1 MSKYIQEAFK
11 QYALLESDDFDLS
24 PEGLDTLG
32 SYVNQAVE
40 DEGIDVVDLEAQAED
55 EIKQS
60 YIGKVIC
67 ECKVCHS
74 NLFYNKEDI
83 YFNDEGVANIDDEC
97 PYCMSMEGYNVIG
110 EIKPYTGDED
120 EPVDEDEDEI
130 DDMPEI
136 DEPEDDL
143 DESVDRTGTDK
154 LRGSKKLSGVKA
166 LNGRKSLLSDK
177 VDKQHKIDNDLHE
190 SVDSEDDEDETDT
203 LSEGVQ
209 ETTIKTDSDTITVTP
224 SEDGG
229 VTVQTSP
236 TDTVDDF
243 DFDVHDG
250 VEPGDEVL
258 APLDDET
265 KDEIDMPDEEPE
277 DADFD
282 FDTDEDEDED
292 ETDINPE
299 EFDEEAFDELG
310 ESFLRKNYNNVQSY
324 KTTKVTCN
332 EDLINVE
339 GTISFRS
346 GNSKKTNFIFK
357 PSQVKNG
364 KYIFEGYNAQI
375 HKKARKPFK
384 LTCNFKNNVVI
395 SESLVYNY
403 NVRNALNESMRV
415 SGTIKVHGKKRR

>member
-190 SVDSEDDEDETDT
+190 SVDSEDDEDETD
-203 LSEGVQ
+203 
-209 ETTIKTDSDTITVTP
+209 
-224 SEDGG
+224 
-229 VTVQTSP
+229 
-236 TDTVDDF
+236 
-243 DFDVHDG
+243 
-250 VEPGDEVL
+250 
-258 APLDDET
+258 
-265 KDEIDMPDEEPE
+265 
-277 DADFD
+277 
-282 FDTDEDEDED
+282 
-292 ETDINPE
+292 INPE